1 MMMSMLTVLTVT
13 RGLTIYLDRD
23 YLVFYVII
31 MKKQIKVAH
40 FDIVDN
46 MYKYASLDHSG
57 VAHE

>member
-23 YLVFYVII
+23 YLVYVI
-31 MKKQIKVAH
+31 MKKQIIKVAH